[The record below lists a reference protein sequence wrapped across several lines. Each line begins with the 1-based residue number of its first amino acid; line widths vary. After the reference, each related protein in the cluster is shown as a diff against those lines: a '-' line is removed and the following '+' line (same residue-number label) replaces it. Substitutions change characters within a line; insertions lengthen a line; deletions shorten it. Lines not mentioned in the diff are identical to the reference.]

1 METPTK
7 SKAKVSSLLRV
18 ILKEENVKHLQDWIN
33 QLEESCPGIRI
44 KKQDLVNWL
53 VSERGSRLSSADL
66 KAIRE
71 QFFDEIELAQ
81 WALGQLKAAK
91 ERNEKLTLSDLIR
104 NGKTASAES
113 PARKKNKTPPKT
125 QTEAPQIEA
134 PPSGFD
140 DHS

>member
-7 SKAKVSSLLRV
+7 PKAKVSSLSRA
-18 ILKEENVKHLQDWIN
+18 ILNEENVSHLESWIR

-53 VSERGSRLSSADL
+53 VSEKGSRLSSADI

-71 QFFDEIELAQ
+71 RFFDEIELAQ
-81 WALGQLKAAK
+81 WALGQLKSAK

-104 NGKTASAES
+104 NGKTVSSDS
-113 PARKKNKTPPKT
+113 PAKRKNKTPSKT
-125 QTEAPQIEA
+125 QTEAPQIEV
-134 PPSGFD
+134 PSSGLG
-140 DHS
+140 DHG